1 MPDKQVNE
9 VMARYKALPQ
19 DLQEQVLALLCAL
32 ERLPRQ
38 GVPGR
43 NLLPFAGAI
52 PPDELS
58 AMSTAIEQGDFNA
71 IGNPSPS

>member
-9 VMARYKALPQ
+9 VMARYEALPH
-19 DLQEQVLALLCAL
+19 DLQEQVLALLRAL

-52 PPDELS
+52 PQDELA
-58 AMSTAIEQGDFNA
+58 AMSTAIAHGCEQVY
-71 IGNPSPS
+71 S

>member
-9 VMARYKALPQ
+9 VMARYEALPH
-19 DLQEQVLALLCAL
+19 DLQEQVLALLRAL

-52 PPDELS
+52 AQDELA
-58 AMSTAIEQGDFNA
+58 AMNTAIEQGCEQVY
-71 IGNPSPS
+71 S